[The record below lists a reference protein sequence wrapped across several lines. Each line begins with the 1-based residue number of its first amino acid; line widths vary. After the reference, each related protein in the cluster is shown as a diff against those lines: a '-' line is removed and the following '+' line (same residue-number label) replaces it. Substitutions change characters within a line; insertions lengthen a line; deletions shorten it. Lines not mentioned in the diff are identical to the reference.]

1 MWLSYLRLIRLPN
14 GFTALSN
21 IVAAQLIVNQGLPAW
36 DALVPLLLASLC
48 LYSGGIILND
58 YFDYHEDLRER
69 PGRPLPSGEITLRFA
84 AQLGFGLLAGGILL
98 GGLVGKEQL
107 VISVAIALL
116 VLLYDGYAKST
127 SWGSP
132 AMGACRFG
140 NWLLGLSFGGSLAT
154 HWPLAIPVFLYI
166 TSVTLLSRAE
176 TTAARR
182 LPLALCAAGILLAA
196 SSIVGLVIAGML
208 AHEWALLV
216 LAGALTLVGR
226 RLWITAHAFTP
237 QNIQLMVKTLVLGI
251 IPLDA
256 ILAFAGAPWWGGLL
270 VLMLYLPSAW
280 LARKMYV
287 T

>member
-1 MWLSYLRLIRLPN
+1 MWLSYLRLARLPN

-21 IVAAQLIVNQGLPAW
+21 IIAAQLIVNQGRFAW
-36 DALVPLLLASLC
+36 EALAPLLLASLC

-69 PGRPLPSGEITLRFA
+69 PDRPLPSGEIPLRVA
-84 AQLGFGLLAGGILL
+84 ARLGFGLLAAGILL

-116 VLLYDGYAKST
+116 VLLYDGYAKNT

-132 AMGACRFG
+132 VMGACRFG

-182 LPLALCAAGILLAA
+182 LPLALCAAGILLATTA
-196 SSIVGLVIAGML
+196 IVGLFMAGIL
-208 AHEWALLV
+208 SHGWALLV

-226 RLWITAHAFTP
+226 RLWITGHAFTP
-237 QNIQLMVKTLVLGI
+237 QNIQLTVKTLVLGV

-270 VLMLYLPSAW
+270 VLALYLPSAW

>member
-21 IVAAQLIVNQGLPAW
+21 IIAAHLIVNQGRFAW
-36 DALVPLLLASLC
+36 EALVPLLLASLC

-69 PGRPLPSGEITLRFA
+69 PARPLPSGEIPLRVA
-84 AQLGFGLLAGGILL
+84 AQLGFGLLAAGILL

-107 VISVAIALL
+107 VISIAIALL
-116 VLLYDGYAKST
+116 VLLYDGYAKNT

-132 AMGACRFG
+132 VMGACRFG

-154 HWPLAIPVFLYI
+154 HWPLAIPVFLYV

-176 TTAARR
+176 TTATQR
-182 LPLALCAAGILLAA
+182 LPLALCTAGILLATTA
-196 SSIVGLVIAGML
+196 IVGLFVAGIL
-208 AHEWALLV
+208 SHEWALLV
-216 LAGALTLVGR
+216 LAGALTWVGR
-226 RLWITAHAFTP
+226 RLWITGHAFTP
-237 QNIQLMVKTLVLGI
+237 QNIQLTVKTLILGI

-256 ILAFAGAPWWGGLL
+256 ILAFAGAPWWGGLV
-270 VLMLYLPSAW
+270 VLALYLPSAW

>member
-14 GFTALSN
+14 GFTAVSN
-21 IVAAQLIVNQGLPAW
+21 IVAAQLIVNQGRLAW
-36 DALVPLLLASLC
+36 EALVPLLLASLC

-58 YFDYHEDLRER
+58 YYDYHEDLRER
-69 PGRPLPSGEITLRFA
+69 PARPLPSGEIPLRVA
-84 AQLGFGLLAGGILL
+84 ARLGFGLLAAGILL

-116 VLLYDGYAKST
+116 VLLYDGYAKNT
-127 SWGSP
+127 SWGSLV
-132 AMGACRFG
+132 MGACRFG
-140 NWLLGLSFGGSLAT
+140 NWLLGLSFGGILAVF
-154 HWPLAIPVFLYI
+154 WPLAIPVFLYI

-196 SSIVGLVIAGML
+196 TAIVGLITAGIL
-208 AHEWALLV
+208 PHEWALLL

-226 RLWITAHAFTP
+226 RLWITGHSYTP
-237 QNIQLMVKTLVLGI
+237 RNIQLTVKTLVLGI

-270 VLMLYLPSAW
+270 VLALYLPSAW